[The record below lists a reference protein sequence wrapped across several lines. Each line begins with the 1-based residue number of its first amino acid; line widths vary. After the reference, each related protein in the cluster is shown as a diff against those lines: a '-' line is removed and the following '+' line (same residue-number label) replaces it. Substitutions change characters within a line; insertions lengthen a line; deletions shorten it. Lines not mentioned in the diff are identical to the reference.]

1 MKGTGNGFAAA
12 QPATDPNL
20 SSVQALLP
28 PNQPSEQHQGGQP
41 TSLAPLA
48 ASIGKQAAPG
58 DVATSTDHRPARASA
73 HKPGEDD
80 EATESDEEAP
90 APLPPLVVEQSSA
103 PMEISAPPPPKSG
116 GGGGRRGGRGGII
129 TLGKLID
136 ESIIEPGED
145 VLSVEYK
152 GSTHVATLLP
162 DGRIMCSVNGKDL
175 TFESPSAFS
184 IFLKRLVN
192 PTRKADDGWK
202 TVKYRGKLLEHYKG
216 ELSRKLLGDG
226 DDPSSAFPVLEPR
239 AAKRARI
246 DAPKPAEKFKFGVG
260 TAALA
265 AAAVPERPRRQ
276 RKAPPRFAAIGVDDE
291 HALQPLEAYG
301 PGEQPFTV
309 HVSPAAEVMMDY
321 HAHLCM
327 NEVIGILAGTWDS
340 QTKRIEYVK

>member
-116 GGGGRRGGRGGII
+116 GGGGGSGNNSSRTAKMHALYKVSVGRGVAGQRGGRGG
-129 TLGKLID
+129 GGREEREGER
-136 ESIIEPGED
+136 ES
-145 VLSVEYK
+145 
-152 GSTHVATLLP
+152 
-162 DGRIMCSVNGKDL
+162 
-175 TFESPSAFS
+175 
-184 IFLKRLVN
+184 
-192 PTRKADDGWK
+192 
-202 TVKYRGKLLEHYKG
+202 
-216 ELSRKLLGDG
+216 
-226 DDPSSAFPVLEPR
+226 
-239 AAKRARI
+239 
-246 DAPKPAEKFKFGVG
+246 
-260 TAALA
+260 
-265 AAAVPERPRRQ
+265 
-276 RKAPPRFAAIGVDDE
+276 
-291 HALQPLEAYG
+291 
-301 PGEQPFTV
+301 
-309 HVSPAAEVMMDY
+309 
-321 HAHLCM
+321 
-327 NEVIGILAGTWDS
+327 
-340 QTKRIEYVK
+340 